1 MRKKIIIGSAQF
13 YRKYGIEN
21 SKVVGTDDIK
31 KIFKTMSNNSIDL
44 IDTANSYDNNKKLG
58 IEVKKNSNLEYIF
71 KLNSENN
78 KTYMQTIDAAVNY
91 FGQYPNIILAHSP
104 NLYCDKKFIKTCIFL
119 KKHKK
124 INKFG
129 ASIYD
134 KKDLNLILNHFIPD
148 VLQIPINLINKDFLE
163 IELLESL
170 KNKNIEI
177 HVRSIFLQGLLFLP
191 KSDII
196 SKFPGIEFQIN
207 SLEKIALDLGITL
220 PQLSLIWIYNQKLI
234 DAIVIG
240 IHSNKQLNEH
250 LLLIEKLS
258 LNKEIFKII
267 DDQIKNIEFSN
278 MKIKDPRKW

>member
-163 IELLESL
+163 IVLLESL

-177 HVRSIFLQGLLFLP
+177 HVR
-191 KSDII
+191 
-196 SKFPGIEFQIN
+196 
-207 SLEKIALDLGITL
+207 
-220 PQLSLIWIYNQKLI
+220 
-234 DAIVIG
+234 
-240 IHSNKQLNEH
+240 
-250 LLLIEKLS
+250 
-258 LNKEIFKII
+258 
-267 DDQIKNIEFSN
+267 
-278 MKIKDPRKW
+278 